1 MMIGEADTGPVSA
14 DDALARLMAGNQR
27 FLLGEP
33 RNLRAPKEVLAGLA
47 EVQRPYATIL
57 GCSDS
62 RVPPEL
68 IFDAGFGDLFII
80 RVAGNVIS
88 AEVMGSIQ
96 YAAAHLATSLIVV
109 LGHEGCGAVQAAL
122 AAKFEG
128 AKEGARIELLLRS
141 IVPGL
146 DSVDRGQSAAEQIS
160 RAVEAN
166 VIWSVRQLATT
177 PEARERVAEGRLRIV
192 GAVCETATGRVRLL
206 DEAGDGPG
214 RVPRGPSGRVITSP

>member
-1 MMIGEADTGPVSA
+1 MMVRRPATDPAPADI
-14 DDALARLMAGNQR
+14 ALARLMEGNQR

-33 RNLRAPKEVLAGLA
+33 RHLRAPKEVLAGLA
-47 EVQRPYATIL
+47 QVQRPYATIL

-122 AAKFEG
+122 AAKFQG
-128 AKEGARIELLLRS
+128 AKQGARIELLLRS

-146 DSVDRGQSAAEQIS
+146 GDVDRGQAPAEQLR

-166 VIWSVRQLATT
+166 VRWSVRQLAAT
-177 PEARERVAEGRLRIV
+177 PEARERVAEGRLHIA

-206 DEAGDGPG
+206 A
-214 RVPRGPSGRVITSP
+214 

>member
-1 MMIGEADTGPVSA
+1 MRMMVRRPATDPAPANI
-14 DDALARLMAGNQR
+14 ALARLMEGNQR

-33 RNLRAPKEVLAGLA
+33 RHLRAPKEVLAGLA
-47 EVQRPYATIL
+47 QVQRPYATIL

-109 LGHEGCGAVQAAL
+109 LGHAGCGAVQAAL
-122 AAKFEG
+122 VAKFQG
-128 AKEGARIELLLRS
+128 AKQGARIELLLRS

-146 DSVDRGQSAAEQIS
+146 GDVDRGQAPAEQLT

-166 VIWSVRQLATT
+166 VRWSVRQLAAT
-177 PEARERVAEGRLRIV
+177 PEARERVAEDRLQIV

-206 DEAGDGPG
+206 A
-214 RVPRGPSGRVITSP
+214 